1 MSSLAA
7 VGGRV
12 WAGLHDGRISVWDA
26 APGVAPTLLGVWQA
40 HGMCVIGL
48 ALAGTRVVS
57 LGADGSVKA
66 WAATSPCEQDA
77 DARCAYS
84 SVDASGLWSLGCYM
98 RVTLAE
104 SWGVGARTCD
114 SLVVCYKMGTQSAWH
129 KESL

>member
-26 APGVAPTLLGVWQA
+26 APGVAPTLFGVWQA

-84 SVDASGLWSLGCYM
+84 SVDASGL
-98 RVTLAE
+98 
-104 SWGVGARTCD
+104 
-114 SLVVCYKMGTQSAWH
+114 
-129 KESL
+129 